1 MVLLKIKPSNLTMK
15 YFLVISIFFICLST
29 NAQDPRFDI
38 CPLKVGTEVPT
49 ATLKNKVGQDQ
60 DLKTL
65 IGEQPTILVFYRGA
79 WCGYCIKHLAE
90 LNDAKQEIEDLGY
103 QIFGITIDQSSK
115 LEISNEKSESLI
127 DVYSDASL
135 DATKAFGL
143 DWQVGDET
151 FNKYKT
157 EYKLDLEE
165 WSGEDHHKLPVPAV
179 YIVKE
184 GKVLFQYVNPQH
196 NTRLKAETLL
206 AILKTL

>member
-1 MVLLKIKPSNLTMK
+1 ML
-15 YFLVISIFFICLST
+15 FICLST

-38 CPLKVGTEVPT
+38 CPLKVGSDVPEVSIKDKLGQKIELT
-49 ATLKNKVGQDQ
+49 A
-60 DLKTL
+60 L
-65 IGEQPTILVFYRGA
+65 IGAQPTILIFYRGA

-90 LNDAKQEIEDLGY
+90 LNDTKQEIETLGY

-127 DVYSDASL
+127 DVYSDATL

-143 DWQVGDET
+143 DWQVGEET
-151 FNKYKT
+151 FNKYKK
-157 EYKLDLEE
+157 EYNLDLEE

-179 YIVKE
+179 YIIKD